1 MKKFLA
7 LILSAL
13 LAAGLCGCAPS
24 GGGDDPPGG
33 QISAEQKELNEMLA
47 ALSEEEFTY
56 SQLMGTDSLGQAR
69 RADRGR
75 RKQIRRHLLFRQPRR
90 ERS

>member
-56 SQLMGTDSLGQAR
+56 SQLMGTDSLGR
-69 RADRGR
+69 RVEPTAGVDN
-75 RKQIRRHLLFRQPRR
+75 
-90 ERS
+90 